1 MAAKKNQSIIL
12 TETNSKISL
21 QHDYLAAASAEEK
34 NAMALW
40 KLGSMYEKGIGV
52 FTDHVNAYMWYFIA
66 EHKGN
71 VQAGLDRERITNKM
85 TPTQID
91 KAQVTARRCLP
102 ADFKAKCFSQKMVI

>member
-1 MAAKKNQSIIL
+1 MAAKKTESIIL
-12 TETNSKISL
+12 TETNSKISS
-21 QHDYLAAASAEEK
+21 QHDHLAAVFAEEK

-71 VQAGLDRERITNKM
+71 MQAGVDRERITNKM
-85 TPTQID
+85 TPTQIN

-102 ADFKAKCFSQKMVI
+102 ADLKLNVFLKT

>member
-12 TETNSKISL
+12 TETNFKISL

-52 FTDHVNAYMWYFIA
+52 FTDYVNAYMWYFIA
-66 EHKGN
+66 EHNCN
-71 VQAGLDRERITNKM
+71 VQAGVDRERITNKM

-91 KAQVTARRCLP
+91 KAQVMARRCLP
-102 ADFKAKCFSQKMVI
+102 ADF